1 MATVGG
7 ESARAVDP
15 TPQSKAM
22 FHTKRLKEAFRA
34 AWPALL
40 FGLRLWASV
49 CLALYVAFW
58 LELDSPS
65 WSGTTAAI
73 VCQPSLGASLRKGWF
88 RMVGTPIGGV
98 AIVVLTACFP
108 QDRTVFLISLAL
120 WGAACAFAS
129 TLLQNYAAYA
139 AALSGYTAVI
149 IASDQLGS
157 TGGLNGEAFTL
168 AITRVTEIGIGI
180 ISAGIVL
187 AGTDLGDA
195 RRQLARRFAG
205 LAAGIMAKF
214 AETLRAAGSDQ
225 PDTQPIRRDFIRRV
239 IALDPIID
247 QAIGESS
254 RVRYHSPVL
263 QKAVDGLFAALSGW
277 RAIANHLVRLP
288 NDQASAEAA
297 TVLQSLPPKLISL
310 PDQPD
315 PVAWTA
321 DPIGLHRICEAGFHR
336 LIALEGE
343 TPSQRL
349 LADKAAE
356 SLAGIAHAL
365 NGLALLAAE
374 PARPVLRGGAFRLHV
389 TDWLPALVNGG
400 RTFVTILAV
409 ALCWIVTAWPSG
421 AEAITW
427 AAIPSILFA
436 PRADQAYASARG
448 FVAGAFI
455 AAVSAAVVAFA
466 VLPNLETFPAFSLA
480 IGLWLIPAG
489 AVAHQWRKVAFTYMA
504 AYFVPVLAPVNQMS
518 YDTVAFYNTA
528 MAIVIGA
535 GATALSFCLIPPL
548 SPAFRTRR
556 LLALT
561 LRDLRRLAMERTF
574 TDWAGHIHGRLS
586 AMPEQAT
593 PLERAQV
600 LAALSLGIEIIRLRP
615 VARQFGLGPALG
627 DALAAVVEGRS
638 AIAIVYL
645 KHLDGALASHGMTE
659 TAALRGRGSILV
671 ISEVLTKHAE
681 YFEAGVKT

>member
-1 MATVGG
+1 MADGISQGALPVADSAAAGWG
-7 ESARAVDP
+7 AALLNAARAAGP
-15 TPQSKAM
+15 P
-22 FHTKRLKEAFRA
+22 
-34 AWPALL
+34 LL
-40 FGLRLWASV
+40 FGLRLWAAV
-49 CLALYVAFW
+49 CLALYIAFW
-58 LELDSPS
+58 LQLDSPS
-65 WSGTTAAI
+65 WAGTTAAI
-73 VCQPSLGASLRKGWF
+73 VCQPSLGASLRKGWC
-88 RMVGTPIGGV
+88 RMIGTPIGGV

-108 QDRTVFLISLAL
+108 QDRTVFLITLAL

-129 TLLQNYAAYA
+129 TLLQNYTAYA

-149 IASDQLGS
+149 IASDQLGA

-180 ISAGIVL
+180 VSAGIVL

-195 RRQLARRFAG
+195 RRQLAALFAG
-205 LAAGIMAKF
+205 LAAGIMARF
-214 AETLRAAGSDQ
+214 TGALQAAGSDQ
-225 PDTQPIRRDFIRRV
+225 PDTRSIRRDFIRRV

-254 RVRYHSPVL
+254 QIRYHSPVL
-263 QKAVDGLFAALSGW
+263 QKSVDGLFAALSGW

-288 NDQASAEAA
+288 DDQARAEAA
-297 TVLQSLPPKLISL
+297 TVLQSLSPRLISL
-310 PDQPD
+310 PDQPA
-315 PVAWTA
+315 PAAWTA
-321 DPIGLHRICEAGFHR
+321 DPIGLHKICEAGVHR
-336 LIALEGE
+336 LIALEAE

-356 SLAGIAHAL
+356 GLAGMACAL

-374 PARPVLRGGAFRLHV
+374 PARPVLRGGVFRLHV
-389 TDWLPALVNGG
+389 TDWLPAVVSAG

-409 ALCWIVTAWPSG
+409 AWFWIVTAWPSG

-427 AAIPSILFA
+427 AAIPTILFA

-455 AAVSAAVVAFA
+455 AAVAAAVVAFA
-466 VLPNLETFPAFSLA
+466 VLPNLDTFAAFSFA

-489 AVAHQWRKVAFTYMA
+489 AVAHQWRKVAFVYMA
-504 AYFVPVLAPVNQMS
+504 AYFMPVLAPVNQMS
-518 YDTVAFYNTA
+518 YDTAAFYNTA
-528 MAIVIGA
+528 TAIISGA
-535 GATALSFCLIPPL
+535 GAAALAFCLIPPL
-548 SPAFRTRR
+548 SPAFRTHR

-561 LRDLRRLAMERTF
+561 LRDLRRLAVERTF

-593 PLERAQV
+593 PLQRAQL
-600 LAALSLGIEIIRLRP
+600 LAVLSLGTEIIRLRP
-615 VARQFGLGPALG
+615 IARRFGFGPDLE
-627 DALAAVVEGRS
+627 DALAAVAEGRS
-638 AIAIVYL
+638 VIAIARL
-645 KHLDGALASHGMTE
+645 KCLDEALDGLGTTE

-671 ISEVLTKHAE
+671 VSEVLTKHPE
-681 YFEAGVKT
+681 YFDIGVKA

>member
-1 MATVGG
+1 MADGISQGALPVADSAAAGWG
-7 ESARAVDP
+7 AALLNAARAAGP
-15 TPQSKAM
+15 P
-22 FHTKRLKEAFRA
+22 
-34 AWPALL
+34 LL
-40 FGLRLWASV
+40 FGLRLWAAV
-49 CLALYVAFW
+49 CLALYIAFW
-58 LELDSPS
+58 LQLDSPS
-65 WSGTTAAI
+65 WAGTTAAI

-88 RMVGTPIGGV
+88 RMIGTPIGGV

-108 QDRTVFLISLAL
+108 QDRTVFLITLAL

-129 TLLQNYAAYA
+129 TLLQNYTAYA

-149 IASDQLGS
+149 IASDQLGA

-180 ISAGIVL
+180 VSAGIVL

-195 RRQLARRFAG
+195 RRQLAALFAG
-205 LAAGIMAKF
+205 LAAGIMARF
-214 AETLRAAGSDQ
+214 TGALQAAGSDQ
-225 PDTQPIRRDFIRRV
+225 PDTQSIRLDFIRRV

-254 RVRYHSPVL
+254 QIRYHSPVL
-263 QKAVDGLFAALSGW
+263 QKSVDGLFAALSGW

-288 NDQASAEAA
+288 DDQARAEAA
-297 TVLQSLPPKLISL
+297 TVLQSLSPRLISL
-310 PDQPD
+310 PDQPA
-315 PVAWTA
+315 PAAWTA
-321 DPIGLHRICEAGFHR
+321 DPIGLHKICEAGVHR
-336 LIALEGE
+336 LIALEAE

-356 SLAGIAHAL
+356 GLAGMACAL

-374 PARPVLRGGAFRLHV
+374 PARPVLRGGVFRLHV
-389 TDWLPALVNGG
+389 TDWLPAVVSAG

-409 ALCWIVTAWPSG
+409 AWFWIVTAWPSG

-427 AAIPSILFA
+427 AAIPTILFA

-455 AAVSAAVVAFA
+455 AAVAAAVVAFA
-466 VLPNLETFPAFSLA
+466 VLPNLDTFAAFSFA

-489 AVAHQWRKVAFTYMA
+489 AVAHQWRKVAFVYMA
-504 AYFVPVLAPVNQMS
+504 AYFMPVLAPVNQMS
-518 YDTVAFYNTA
+518 YDTAAFYNTA
-528 MAIVIGA
+528 TAIISGA
-535 GATALSFCLIPPL
+535 GAAALAFCLIPPL
-548 SPAFRTRR
+548 SPAFRTHR

-561 LRDLRRLAMERTF
+561 LRDLRRLAVERTF

-593 PLERAQV
+593 PLQRAQL
-600 LAALSLGIEIIRLRP
+600 LAVLSLGTEIIRLRP
-615 VARQFGLGPALG
+615 IARRFGFGPDLE
-627 DALAAVVEGRS
+627 DALAAVAEGRS
-638 AIAIVYL
+638 VIAIARL
-645 KHLDGALASHGMTE
+645 KCLDEALDGLGTTE

-671 ISEVLTKHAE
+671 VSEVLTKHPE
-681 YFEAGVKT
+681 YFDIGVKA

>member
-1 MATVGG
+1 MADGISQGALPVADSAAAGWG
-7 ESARAVDP
+7 AALLNAARAAGP
-15 TPQSKAM
+15 P
-22 FHTKRLKEAFRA
+22 
-34 AWPALL
+34 LL
-40 FGLRLWASV
+40 FGLRLWAAV
-49 CLALYVAFW
+49 CLALYIAFW
-58 LELDSPS
+58 LQLDSPS
-65 WSGTTAAI
+65 WAGTTAAI

-88 RMVGTPIGGV
+88 RMIGTPIGGV

-108 QDRTVFLISLAL
+108 QDRTVFLITLAL

-129 TLLQNYAAYA
+129 TLLQNYTAYA

-149 IASDQLGS
+149 IASDQLGA

-180 ISAGIVL
+180 VSAGIVL

-195 RRQLARRFAG
+195 RRQLAALFAG
-205 LAAGIMAKF
+205 LAAGIMARF
-214 AETLRAAGSDQ
+214 TGALQAAGSDQ
-225 PDTQPIRRDFIRRV
+225 PDTQSIRRDFIRRV

-254 RVRYHSPVL
+254 QIRYHSPVL
-263 QKAVDGLFAALSGW
+263 QKSVDGLFAALSGW

-288 NDQASAEAA
+288 DDQARAEAA
-297 TVLQSLPPKLISL
+297 TVLQSLSPRLISL
-310 PDQPD
+310 PDQPA
-315 PVAWTA
+315 PAAWTA
-321 DPIGLHRICEAGFHR
+321 DPIGLHKICEAGVHR
-336 LIALEGE
+336 LIALEAE

-356 SLAGIAHAL
+356 GLAGMACAL

-374 PARPVLRGGAFRLHV
+374 PARPVLRGGVFRLHV
-389 TDWLPALVNGG
+389 TDWLPAVVSAG

-409 ALCWIVTAWPSG
+409 AWFWIVTAWPSG

-427 AAIPSILFA
+427 AAIPTILFA

-455 AAVSAAVVAFA
+455 AAVAAAVVAFA
-466 VLPNLETFPAFSLA
+466 VLPNLDTFAAFSFA

-489 AVAHQWRKVAFTYMA
+489 AVAHQWRKVAFVYMA
-504 AYFVPVLAPVNQMS
+504 AYFMPVLAPVNQMS
-518 YDTVAFYNTA
+518 YDTAAFYNTA
-528 MAIVIGA
+528 TAIISGA
-535 GATALSFCLIPPL
+535 GAAALAFCLIPPL
-548 SPAFRTRR
+548 SPAFRTHR

-593 PLERAQV
+593 PLQRAQL
-600 LAALSLGIEIIRLRP
+600 LAVLSLGTEIIRLRP
-615 VARQFGLGPALG
+615 IARRFGFGPDLE
-627 DALAAVVEGRS
+627 DALAAVAEGRS
-638 AIAIVYL
+638 VIAIARL
-645 KHLDGALASHGMTE
+645 KCLDEALDGLGTTE

-671 ISEVLTKHAE
+671 VSEVLTKHPE
-681 YFEAGVKT
+681 YFDIGVKA

>member
-1 MATVGG
+1 VHA
-7 ESARAVDP
+7 ARAAGP
-15 TPQSKAM
+15 P
-22 FHTKRLKEAFRA
+22 
-34 AWPALL
+34 LL
-40 FGLRLWASV
+40 FGLRLWAAV
-49 CLALYVAFW
+49 CLALYIAFW

-65 WSGTTAAI
+65 WAGTTAAI

-88 RMVGTPIGGV
+88 RMIGTPTGGV

-108 QDRTVFLISLAL
+108 QDRTMFLISLAL

-149 IASDQLGS
+149 IASDQLGAV
-157 TGGLNGEAFTL
+157 GGLNGEAFTL
-168 AITRVTEIGIGI
+168 AISRVTEIGIGI
-180 ISAGIVL
+180 VSAGIVL

-195 RRQLARRFAG
+195 RRQLATLFAG

-214 AETLRAAGSDQ
+214 TATLQAAGSDQ

-239 IALDPIID
+239 IALDPAID

-254 RVRYHSPVL
+254 QIRYHSPML

-277 RAIANHLVRLP
+277 RAIANHLVWLP
-288 NDQASAEAA
+288 DDQARAEAA
-297 TVLQSLPPKLISL
+297 TVLQSLPPRLIS
-310 PDQPD
+310 QPD
-315 PVAWTA
+315 PAAWTA
-321 DPIGLHRICEAGFHR
+321 DPIGLHGICEAGVQR
-336 LIALEGE
+336 LIALEVE

-356 SLAGIAHAL
+356 GLAGMAHAL
-365 NGLALLAAE
+365 NGLALLVAE
-374 PARPVLRGGAFRLHV
+374 PVRPVLRGGAFRLQI
-389 TDWLPALVNGG
+389 TDWLPALVSAG

-409 ALCWIVTAWPSG
+409 AWFWIVTSWPSG

-427 AAIPSILFA
+427 AAIPTILFA

-455 AAVSAAVVAFA
+455 AAVAAAVVAFA
-466 VLPNLETFPAFSLA
+466 VLPNLETFAAFSLA
-480 IGLWLIPAG
+480 IGLWLVPTG
-489 AVAHQWRKVAFTYMA
+489 AISYQWRKVVLIYMA
-504 AYFVPVLAPVNQMS
+504 AYFVPVLGPANQMS

-528 MAIVIGA
+528 MAIIGGA
-535 GATALSFCLIPPL
+535 GAAALSFRLIPPL

-561 LRDLRRLAMERTF
+561 WRDLRRLAMERTF
-574 TDWAGHIHGRLS
+574 KDWAGHIHGRLS
-586 AMPEQAT
+586 AMPAQAT
-593 PLERAQV
+593 PLQRAQV
-600 LAALSLGIEIIRLRP
+600 LAALSLGMEIIRLRP
-615 VARQFGLGPALG
+615 IARQFSLGPNLQ
-627 DALAAVVEGRS
+627 DALAAVAEGKS
-638 AIAIVYL
+638 AIAIARL
-645 KHLDGALASHGMTE
+645 KRLDAALAGLGTTE

-671 ISEVLTKHAE
+671 VSEVLTKHSE
-681 YFEAGVKT
+681 YFDIGVKA

>member
-1 MATVGG
+1 MADGINQGALAVDDSVAAGWG
-7 ESARAVDP
+7 AALVNAARAAGP
-15 TPQSKAM
+15 P
-22 FHTKRLKEAFRA
+22 
-34 AWPALL
+34 LL
-40 FGLRLWASV
+40 FGLRLWAAV
-49 CLALYVAFW
+49 CLALYIAFW
-58 LELDSPS
+58 LELESPS
-65 WSGTTAAI
+65 WAGTTAAI

-88 RMVGTPIGGV
+88 RMVGTPTGGL
-98 AIVVLTACFP
+98 AIVVLTACFV
-108 QDRTVFLISLAL
+108 QDRTLFLISLAL

-149 IASDQLGS
+149 IASDQLGA

-180 ISAGIVL
+180 VSAGIVL

-195 RRQLARRFAG
+195 RRQLATLFAD
-205 LAAGIMAKF
+205 LAAGIMTRFTGALQ
-214 AETLRAAGSDQ
+214 AVGSDQ

-254 RVRYHSPVL
+254 QIRYHSPVL

-277 RAIANHLVRLP
+277 RAIANHLVWLP
-288 NDQASAEAA
+288 DDQARAEAA
-297 TVLQSLPPKLISL
+297 TVLQSLPPRLTS
-310 PDQPD
+310 QPD
-315 PVAWTA
+315 PAAWTA
-321 DPIGLHRICEAGFHR
+321 DPIGLHGVCEAGVHS
-336 LIALEGE
+336 LIALEVE

-356 SLAGIAHAL
+356 GLVGMADAL
-365 NGLALLAAE
+365 NGLALLVAE
-374 PARPVLRGGAFRLHV
+374 PVRSFLRGGAFRPHV
-389 TDWLPALVNGG
+389 TDWLPSLVSAV

-409 ALCWIVTAWPSG
+409 ALFWIVTAWPSG

-427 AAIPSILFA
+427 AAIPTILFA

-455 AAVSAAVVAFA
+455 AAVAAAVVAFA
-466 VLPNLETFPAFSLA
+466 VLPQLDTFAGFSLA
-480 IGLWLIPAG
+480 IGLWLVPAG
-489 AVAHQWRKVAFTYMA
+489 AISYRWRKVMFIYMA
-504 AYFVPVLAPVNQMS
+504 GYFVPVLGPVNQMS

-528 MAIVIGA
+528 MAIIGGA
-535 GATALSFCLIPPL
+535 GAAALSFRLIPPL

-561 LRDLRRLAMERTF
+561 LRDMRRLAMERTF

-586 AMPEQAT
+586 AMPAQAT
-593 PLERAQV
+593 PLQRAQL
-600 LAALSLGIEIIRLRP
+600 LAVLSLGTEIIRLRP
-615 VARQFGLGPALG
+615 IARSLGLGPDLD
-627 DALAAVVEGRS
+627 DALSAVADGRG
-638 AIAIVYL
+638 AIAIARL
-645 KHLDGALASHGMTE
+645 KRLDGALAGLGATE

-671 ISEVLTKHAE
+671 ISEVLTKHRE
-681 YFEAGVKT
+681 YFDTGLKT

>member
-1 MATVGG
+1 MNWTGLWT
-7 ESARAVDP
+7 VDP
-15 TPQSKAM
+15 AQSC
-22 FHTKRLKEAFRA
+22 RLAEGRVATALRSA
-34 AWPALL
+34 APALL
-40 FGLRLWASV
+40 FGLRLWAAV
-49 CLALYVAFW
+49 CLALYIAFW

-65 WSGTTAAI
+65 WAGTTAAI

-88 RMVGTPIGGV
+88 RMVGTPAGGV

-108 QDRTVFLISLAL
+108 QDRTMFLISLAL
-120 WGAACAFAS
+120 WAAACAFAS

-139 AALSGYTAVI
+139 AALSGYTALI
-149 IASDQLGS
+149 IASDQLGA

-168 AITRVTEIGIGI
+168 AISRVTEIGIGI
-180 ISAGIVL
+180 VSAEIVL

-195 RRQLARRFAG
+195 RRQLATLFAG

-214 AETLRAAGSDQ
+214 TGTLQAAGSGQ
-225 PDTQPIRRDFIRRV
+225 PDSQPIRRDFIRRV

-254 RVRYHSPVL
+254 QIHYHSPVL

-277 RAIANHLVRLP
+277 RAIANHLVWLP
-288 NDQASAEAA
+288 DDQARAEAA
-297 TVLQSLPPKLISL
+297 TVLQSLPPRLISL

-315 PVAWTA
+315 PAAWTA
-321 DPIGLHRICEAGFHR
+321 DPTGPHKICEAGVHR
-336 LIALEGE
+336 LIALEVE

-356 SLAGIAHAL
+356 GLAGMAHAL
-365 NGLALLAAE
+365 NGLALLVAE
-374 PARPVLRGGAFRLHV
+374 PARPVLRGGGFHLHV
-389 TDWLPALVNGG
+389 ADWLPALVNAG

-409 ALCWIVTAWPSG
+409 ALFWIVTAWPSG

-436 PRADQAYASARG
+436 PRADQAYASAKG

-455 AAVSAAVVAFA
+455 AAVAAAVVAFA
-466 VLPNLETFPAFSLA
+466 VLPNLETFAAFSLV
-480 IGLWLIPAG
+480 IGLWLVPAG
-489 AVAHQWRKVAFTYMA
+489 AVAHHWRKVAFIYMA
-504 AYFVPVLAPVNQMS
+504 GYFVPVLAPANQMS
-518 YDTVAFYNTA
+518 FDTIAFYNTA
-528 MAIVIGA
+528 MAIVGGA
-535 GATALSFCLIPPL
+535 GAAALSFRLIPPL

-593 PLERAQV
+593 PLQRAQL
-600 LAALSLGIEIIRLRP
+600 LAVLSLGTEIIRLRP
-615 VARQFGLGPALG
+615 IARSLGLGADLE
-627 DALAAVVEGRS
+627 DALAAVAEGRS
-638 AIAIVYL
+638 AIAIARL
-645 KHLDGALASHGMTE
+645 KRLDGALAGLGTTD

-671 ISEVLTKHAE
+671 VSEVLTKHPE
-681 YFEAGVKT
+681 YFDMGVKG

>member
-1 MATVGG
+1 MADGISQGALPVADSAAAGWG
-7 ESARAVDP
+7 AALLNAARAAGP
-15 TPQSKAM
+15 P
-22 FHTKRLKEAFRA
+22 
-34 AWPALL
+34 LL
-40 FGLRLWASV
+40 FGLRLWAAV
-49 CLALYVAFW
+49 CLALYIAFW
-58 LELDSPS
+58 LQLDSPS
-65 WSGTTAAI
+65 WAGTTAAI

-88 RMVGTPIGGV
+88 RMIGTPIGGV

-108 QDRTVFLISLAL
+108 QDRTVFLITLAL

-129 TLLQNYAAYA
+129 TLLQNYTAYA

-149 IASDQLGS
+149 IASDQLGA

-180 ISAGIVL
+180 VSAGIVL

-195 RRQLARRFAG
+195 RRQLAALFAG
-205 LAAGIMAKF
+205 LAAGIMARF
-214 AETLRAAGSDQ
+214 TGALQAAGSDQ
-225 PDTQPIRRDFIRRV
+225 PDTQSIRRDFIRRV

-254 RVRYHSPVL
+254 QIRYHSPVL
-263 QKAVDGLFAALSGW
+263 QKSVDGLFAALSGW

-288 NDQASAEAA
+288 DDQARAEAA
-297 TVLQSLPPKLISL
+297 TVLQSLSPRLISL
-310 PDQPD
+310 PDQPA
-315 PVAWTA
+315 PAAWTA
-321 DPIGLHRICEAGFHR
+321 DPIGLHKICEAGVHR
-336 LIALEGE
+336 LIALEAE

-356 SLAGIAHAL
+356 GLAGMAHAL
-365 NGLALLAAE
+365 NGLALLVAE
-374 PARPVLRGGAFRLHV
+374 PARPVLRDGVFRLHV
-389 TDWLPALVNGG
+389 SDWLPALVNAG
-400 RTFVTILAV
+400 RTVVTILAV
-409 ALCWIVTAWPSG
+409 ALFWIVTAWPSG

-427 AAIPSILFA
+427 AAIPTILFA

-455 AAVSAAVVAFA
+455 AAVAAAVVAFA
-466 VLPNLETFPAFSLA
+466 VLPNLDTFAAFSFA

-489 AVAHQWRKVAFTYMA
+489 AVAHQWRKVAFVYMA
-504 AYFVPVLAPVNQMS
+504 AYFMPVLAPVNQMS
-518 YDTVAFYNTA
+518 YDTAAFYNTA
-528 MAIVIGA
+528 TAIISGA
-535 GATALSFCLIPPL
+535 GAAALAFCLIPPL
-548 SPAFRTRR
+548 SPAFRTHR

-593 PLERAQV
+593 PLQRAQL
-600 LAALSLGIEIIRLRP
+600 LAVLSLGTEIIRLRP
-615 VARQFGLGPALG
+615 IARRFGFGPDLE
-627 DALAAVVEGRS
+627 DALAAVGEGRS
-638 AIAIVYL
+638 IIAIARL
-645 KHLDGALASHGMTE
+645 TRLDGALAGLGTTE

-671 ISEVLTKHAE
+671 VSEVLTKHPE
-681 YFEAGVKT
+681 YFDIGVKA

>member
-1 MATVGG
+1 MADGISQGALPVADSAAAGWG
-7 ESARAVDP
+7 AALLNAARAAGP
-15 TPQSKAM
+15 P
-22 FHTKRLKEAFRA
+22 
-34 AWPALL
+34 LL
-40 FGLRLWASV
+40 FGLRLWAAV
-49 CLALYVAFW
+49 CLALYIAFW
-58 LELDSPS
+58 LQLDSPS
-65 WSGTTAAI
+65 WAGTTAAI

-88 RMVGTPIGGV
+88 RMIGTPIGGV

-108 QDRTVFLISLAL
+108 QDRTVFLITLAL

-129 TLLQNYAAYA
+129 TLLQNYTAYA

-149 IASDQLGS
+149 IASDQLGA

-180 ISAGIVL
+180 VSAGIVL

-195 RRQLARRFAG
+195 RRQLAALFAG
-205 LAAGIMAKF
+205 LAAGIMARF
-214 AETLRAAGSDQ
+214 TGALQAAGSDQ
-225 PDTQPIRRDFIRRV
+225 PDTQSIRRDFIRRV

-254 RVRYHSPVL
+254 QIRYHSPVL
-263 QKAVDGLFAALSGW
+263 QKSVDGLFAALSGW

-288 NDQASAEAA
+288 DDQARAEAA
-297 TVLQSLPPKLISL
+297 TVLQSLSPRLISL
-310 PDQPD
+310 PDQPA
-315 PVAWTA
+315 PAAWTA
-321 DPIGLHRICEAGFHR
+321 DPIGLHKICEAGVHR
-336 LIALEGE
+336 LIALEAE

-356 SLAGIAHAL
+356 GLAGMACAL
-365 NGLALLAAE
+365 NGLTLLAAE
-374 PARPVLRGGAFRLHV
+374 PARPVLRGGVFRLHV
-389 TDWLPALVNGG
+389 TDWLPAVVSAG

-409 ALCWIVTAWPSG
+409 AWFWIVTAWPSG

-427 AAIPSILFA
+427 AAIPTILFA

-455 AAVSAAVVAFA
+455 AAVAAAVVAFA
-466 VLPNLETFPAFSLA
+466 VLPNLDTFAAFSFA

-489 AVAHQWRKVAFTYMA
+489 AVAHQWRKVAFVYMA
-504 AYFVPVLAPVNQMS
+504 AYFMPVLAPVNQMS
-518 YDTVAFYNTA
+518 YDTAAFYNTA
-528 MAIVIGA
+528 TAIISGA
-535 GATALSFCLIPPL
+535 GAAALAFCLIPPL
-548 SPAFRTRR
+548 SPAFRTHR

-593 PLERAQV
+593 PLQRAQL
-600 LAALSLGIEIIRLRP
+600 LAVLSLGTEIIRLRP
-615 VARQFGLGPALG
+615 IARRFGFGPDLE
-627 DALAAVVEGRS
+627 DALAAVAEGRS
-638 AIAIVYL
+638 VIAIARL
-645 KHLDGALASHGMTE
+645 KCLDEALDGLGTTE

-671 ISEVLTKHAE
+671 VSEVLTKHPE
-681 YFEAGVKT
+681 YFDIGVKA